1 MKRDV
6 EQGFT
11 LTELLVVLAIVG
23 LLSLGAMQGWQR
35 WQQRQQ
41 LRDTAQQLQGFLQ
54 GLRAEAN
61 WQNAD
66 RLLWLR
72 PGERWCLGSGPEPV
86 EGCTPGRRRQFIAP
100 WSGVKM
106 DGLRGEPGF
115 YGRRNMAKAGSL
127 ALRNESGTLRL
138 IISARARIRLCQ
150 PEGPQC
156 D

>member
-1 MKRDV
+1 MKRDA

-11 LTELLVVLAIVG
+11 LTELLLVLAIVG
-23 LLSLGAMQGWQR
+23 LLSLGAMQR

-61 WQNAD
+61 WQNAE
-66 RLLWLR
+66 RLFWLR
-72 PGERWCLGSGPEPV
+72 PGERWCLGSGPEPA
-86 EGCTPGRRRQFIAP
+86 EGCAPG
-100 WSGVKM
+100 SVE
-106 DGLRGEPGF
+106 L
-115 YGRRNMAKAGSL
+115 S
-127 ALRNESGTLRL
+127 NESSTLRL

-150 PEGPQC
+150 PEGQQY